1 MHKVSIIGAGFGGL
15 TAVRQIRRQLPDA
28 EITLI
33 APKAEFIYYPSLIWI
48 PTGLRQGE
56 QLRIP
61 LDRFFQRKNV
71 HFHAGRVT
79 ELRDAGRTVVTDQ
92 GEIVNDILII
102 ASGGR
107 GLRKLP
113 GIEHSLAI
121 CDGIEAAEQIRDRL
135 AALDKGT
142 IAFGFAGNPQ
152 EPTAVRGGPVF
163 ELLFGIDSYLRKTGR
178 REQIDLVFFNPMT
191 EPGNRLGAKA
201 VTGLLAEMEKRQIKT
216 HLGHKITGFSADKV
230 MTEGGEVA
238 ANLILFMPGMTG
250 PDWAQQSGLPLSTG
264 GFIQADE
271 YCQVPGHPGV
281 FVVGDAGS
289 YANSPDWLPKQGHT
303 ADLQAE
309 AAVHNA
315 VLSLQNKASDK
326 PFRAE
331 LVCIVDALD
340 SGIMVFRNR
349 DHASVLP
356 NPLWHAA
363 KMAFEWR
370 YLLHY
375 R

>member
-92 GEIVNDILII
+92 GEIVNDILMI

-230 MTEGGEVA
+230 MTEGGEIA

-315 VLSLQNKASDK
+315 VLNLQNQASDK

-340 SGIMVFRNR
+340 SGIMVFRNK

>member
-1 MHKVSIIGAGFGGL
+1 MHKISIIGAGFGGL

-92 GEIVNDILII
+92 GEIANDVLMI

-178 REQIDLVFFNPMT
+178 REHIDLVFFNPMT

-201 VTGLLAEMEKRQIKT
+201 VAGLLAEMEKRQIRT

-230 MTEGGEVA
+230 MTEGGEIA
-238 ANLILFMPGMTG
+238 ADLILFMPGMTG
-250 PDWAQQSGLPLSTG
+250 PDWAQQSGLPLSPG
-264 GFIQADE
+264 GFVQADE

-315 VLSLQNKASDK
+315 VLHLRNKASDK

-340 SGIMVFRNR
+340 SGIMVFRNK

>member
-230 MTEGGEVA
+230 MTEGGEIA

-340 SGIMVFRNR
+340 SGIMVFRNK

>member
-92 GEIVNDILII
+92 GEIVNDILMI

-163 ELLFGIDSYLRKTGR
+163 ELLFGIDSYLRKIGR

-230 MTEGGEVA
+230 MTEGGEIA

-340 SGIMVFRNR
+340 SGIMVFRNK

>member
-92 GEIVNDILII
+92 GEIVNDVLII

-152 EPTAVRGGPVF
+152 EPSAVRGGPVF

-230 MTEGGEVA
+230 MTEGGEIA

-340 SGIMVFRNR
+340 SGIMVFRNK

>member
-79 ELRDAGRTVVTDQ
+79 ELRDEGRTVVTDQ
-92 GEIVNDILII
+92 GEIINDILII

-163 ELLFGIDSYLRKTGR
+163 ELLFGIDSYLRKIGR

-201 VTGLLAEMEKRQIKT
+201 VAGLLAEMEKRQIKT

-230 MTEGGEVA
+230 MTEGGEIA

-250 PDWAQQSGLPLSTG
+250 PDWAQQSGLPLSPG

-340 SGIMVFRNR
+340 SGIMVFRNK

>member
-1 MHKVSIIGAGFGGL
+1 MSNVTIIGAGFAGL
-15 TAVRQIRRQLPDA
+15 TAVRQLRRKLPNA
-28 EITLI
+28 KITLI

-48 PTGLRQGE
+48 PTGLRQGA

-61 LDRFFQRKNV
+61 LDAFFKRKNV
-71 HFHAGRVT
+71 HFHAGKVT
-79 ELRDAGRTVVTDQ
+79 GLRNNGRTVVTDQ
-92 GEIVNDILII
+92 GEVDNDILII
-102 ASGGR
+102 GSGGR
-107 GLRKLP
+107 GLHKLP
-113 GIEHSLAI
+113 GIEHSFAI
-121 CDGIEAAEQIRDRL
+121 CDGIDTAENIRDRL
-135 AALDKGT
+135 ALMKKGCIAL
-142 IAFGFAGNPQ
+142 GFAGNPQ

-163 ELLFGIDSYLRKTGR
+163 ELLFGIDSHLRKIGK
-178 REQIDLVFFNPMT
+178 REQIDLVFFNPMK
-191 EPGNRLGAKA
+191 EPGNRLGTKA
-201 VTGLLAEMEKRQIKT
+201 VEGLLAEMERRQIRT
-216 HLGHKITGFSADKV
+216 QLGHKITGFSADKV
-230 MTEGGEVA
+230 MTEGGDITA
-238 ANLILFMPGMTG
+238 DLILFMPGMTG
-250 PDWAQQSGLPLSTG
+250 PDWAQESGLPLSPG

-271 YCQVPGHPGV
+271 YCQVPDHPGV
-281 FVVGDAGS
+281 FVAGDAGS

-315 VLSLQNKASDK
+315 VLHLQSQPADKA
-326 PFRAE
+326 FRAE
-331 LVCIVDALD
+331 LVCIVDTMD
-340 SGIMVFRNR
+340 SGIMVFRNK

>member
-48 PTGLRQGE
+48 PTGLRKGE

-92 GEIVNDILII
+92 GEIVNDVLII

-107 GLRKLP
+107 SLRKLP

-230 MTEGGEVA
+230 MTEGGEIA

-340 SGIMVFRNR
+340 SGIMVFRNK

>member
-92 GEIVNDILII
+92 GEIINDILII

-163 ELLFGIDSYLRKTGR
+163 ELLFGIDSYLRKIGR

-201 VTGLLAEMEKRQIKT
+201 VAGLLAEMEKRQIKT

-230 MTEGGEVA
+230 MTEGGEIA

-250 PDWAQQSGLPLSTG
+250 PDWAQQSGLPLSPG

-340 SGIMVFRNR
+340 SGIMVFRNK

>member
-15 TAVRQIRRQLPDA
+15 TAVRQMRRQLPNA

-71 HFHAGRVT
+71 QFHAGRVT

-92 GEIVNDILII
+92 GEVTNDILII

-201 VTGLLAEMEKRQIKT
+201 VAGLLAEMEKRQIRT

-230 MTEGGEVA
+230 MTEGGEIA
-238 ANLILFMPGMTG
+238 ADLILFMPGMTG
-250 PDWAQQSGLPLSTG
+250 PDWAQQSGLPLSPG

-315 VLSLQNKASDK
+315 VLNLQDKASDK

-340 SGIMVFRNR
+340 SGIMVFRNK

>member
-48 PTGLRQGE
+48 PTRLRQGE

-79 ELRDAGRTVVTDQ
+79 GLRDAGRTVVTDQ
-92 GEIVNDILII
+92 GEIANDVLII

-135 AALDKGT
+135 ADLNKGT

-201 VTGLLAEMEKRQIKT
+201 VAGLLAEMEKRQIKT

-230 MTEGGEVA
+230 MTEGGEILA
-238 ANLILFMPGMTG
+238 DLILFMPGMTG
-250 PDWAQQSGLPLSTG
+250 PDWAQQSGLPLSAG

-315 VLSLQNKASDK
+315 VLHLQNKASDK

-340 SGIMVFRNR
+340 SGIMVFRNK

>member
-79 ELRDAGRTVVTDQ
+79 ELRDEGRTVVTDQ
-92 GEIVNDILII
+92 GEIINDILII

-163 ELLFGIDSYLRKTGR
+163 ELLFGIDSYLRKIGR

-201 VTGLLAEMEKRQIKT
+201 VTGLLAEMEKRQIRT

-230 MTEGGEVA
+230 MTEGGEIA

-250 PDWAQQSGLPLSTG
+250 PDWAQQSGLPLSPG

-340 SGIMVFRNR
+340 SGIMVFRNK

>member
-1 MHKVSIIGAGFGGL
+1 MHKFSIIGAGFGGL

-33 APKAEFIYYPSLIWI
+33 APQAEFIYFPSLIWI

-71 HFHAGRVT
+71 HFHGGRVT
-79 ELRDAGRTVVTDQ
+79 GLRDAGRTVITDQ
-92 GEIVNDILII
+92 GEIHNDILII

-121 CDGIEAAEQIRDRL
+121 CDGIAVAEQIRDRL
-135 AALDKGT
+135 AALDQGT

-152 EPTAVRGGPVF
+152 EPSAVRGGPVF
-163 ELLFGIDSYLRKTGR
+163 ELLFGIDGYLRKIGKR
-178 REQIDLVFFNPMT
+178 DQIQLVFFNPMT

-201 VTGLLAEMEKRQIKT
+201 VAGLLAEMEKRQIQT
-216 HLGHKITGFSADKV
+216 HLGHKITGFAADKV
-230 MTEGGEVA
+230 MTEGGDIA
-238 ANLILFMPGMTG
+238 ADLILFMPGMTG
-250 PDWAQQSGLPLSTG
+250 PDWAATSGLPLSAG

-303 ADLQAE
+303 ADLQAG

-315 VLSLQNKASDK
+315 LLQLQNKPADK
-326 PFRAE
+326 SFRAE
-331 LVCIVDALD
+331 LICIIDTLD
-340 SGIMVFRNR
+340 SGFLVFRNK

-356 NPLWHAA
+356 NSLWHAA